1 MVVTYGV
8 KQTYDVII
16 TSMIDRLLLARLRDR
31 LRVMPAVVL
40 LGPRQVGKTT
50 LARALARERGDRALY
65 LDLERE
71 ADRRRLDDADGY
83 LRAQAGKL
91 VILDE
96 IHRMPGLFEQ
106 LRGIIDDRRAGGE
119 KAGHFLLLGS
129 TSLDLQRQAGE
140 SLAGRVAYLE
150 LTPILARELGPR
162 GPGVER
168 LWVRGG
174 FPESLLARSGADSLA
189 WRLDFVQSYLE
200 RDVPMFAPRLPTALV
215 GRLWGMLAHTHGTP
229 LNKARLAASLE
240 VSAPAAGRYVDLLAD
255 LLLVRRLPPWSG
267 NIGKRLVRAPK
278 VYLRDS
284 GILHALLGLESLDD
298 VLSHPVTGAS
308 WEGFV
313 LEQLIAAAGPERIAL
328 YFRTEKGAE
337 ADLVLERGGR
347 VEAVV
352 EIKRSTAPAV
362 SKGFRIACDDLKPRA
377 AFVVHGG
384 EASWPMGDGVTAVSL
399 PDLVKRLA
407 DR

>member
-1 MVVTYGV
+1 
-8 KQTYDVII
+8 
-16 TSMIDRLLLARLRDR
+16 MIERALTALIRDR
-31 LRVMPAVVL
+31 LRAMPAVVL

-50 LARALARERGDRALY
+50 LARAIARERGDRALY
-65 LDLERE
+65 LDLERD
-71 ADRRRLDDADGY
+71 ADRRRLDDADAY

-96 IHRMPGLFEQ
+96 IHRLPGLFER
-106 LRGIIDDRRAGGE
+106 LRGIIDDRRAAGE

-129 TSLDLQRQAGE
+129 ASLALQHQAGE

-150 LTPILARELGPR
+150 LTPVLAHELPLR
-162 GPGVER
+162 GLTAER

-174 FPESLLARSGADSLA
+174 FPGSLLARSGAESLE
-189 WRLDFVQSYLE
+189 WRLDFVRSYLE
-200 RDVPMFAPRLPTALV
+200 RDVPMFAPRLPTAMV
-215 GRLWGMLAHTHGTP
+215 GRLWGMLAHAHATP

-240 VSAPAAGRYVDLLAD
+240 VSAPAVGRYVDLLAD

-284 GILHALLGLESLDD
+284 GLLHALLGLGSLDE
-298 VLSHPVTGAS
+298 VLSHPVAGAS

-313 LEQLIAAAGPERIAL
+313 LEQLIAAAGAERVAM

-347 VEAVV
+347 VDAVV
-352 EIKRSTAPAV
+352 EIKRSSAPVV
-362 SKGFRIACDDLKPRA
+362 SKGFRIACEDLSPRA
-377 AFVVHGG
+377 AYVVHGG
-384 EASWPMGDGVTAVSL
+384 DEEWPMGGNVTAISL
-399 PDLVKRLA
+399 AVLAQRIGDL
-407 DR
+407 

>member
-1 MVVTYGV
+1 
-8 KQTYDVII
+8 
-16 TSMIDRLLLARLRDR
+16 MIERLLLAQLRDR
-31 LRVMPAVVL
+31 LRAMPAVVL

-83 LRAQAGKL
+83 LRAQTGKL

-96 IHRMPGLFEQ
+96 IHRLPGLFER
-106 LRGIIDDRRAGGE
+106 LRGIIDDRRAAGE

-129 TSLDLQRQAGE
+129 ASLDLQRQAGE

-150 LTPILARELGPR
+150 LTPVLARELAPR

-189 WRLDFVQSYLE
+189 WRLDFVRSYLE
-200 RDVPMFAPRLPTALV
+200 RDVPMFAPRLPTEQV
-215 GRLWGMLAHTHGTP
+215 GRLWGMLAHAHGTP

-240 VSAPAAGRYVDLLAD
+240 VSAPAVGRYVDLLAD
-255 LLLVRRLPPWSG
+255 LLLIRRLPPWSG

-284 GILHALLGLESLDD
+284 GILHALLGLGSLDA
-298 VLSHPVTGAS
+298 VLSHPVAGAS

-347 VEAVV
+347 VETVV
-352 EIKRSTAPAV
+352 EIKRSTVPVATR
-362 SKGFRIACDDLKPRA
+362 GFRIACEDLKPGSA
-377 AFVVHGG
+377 YLVHGG
-384 EASWPMGDGVTAVSL
+384 DTSWPMGGGVTAVAL

-407 DR
+407 VR

>member
-1 MVVTYGV
+1 
-8 KQTYDVII
+8 
-16 TSMIDRLLLARLRDR
+16 MIERSLAARVRDR
-31 LRVMPAVVL
+31 LRAMPAVVL

-50 LARALARERGDRALY
+50 LARTIARERGDRALY

-71 ADRRRLDDADGY
+71 ADRRRLDDADAY

-96 IHRMPGLFEQ
+96 IHRLPGVFEL
-106 LRGIIDDRRAGGE
+106 LRGIIDDRRAAGE
-119 KAGHFLLLGS
+119 KTGHFLLLGS
-129 TSLDLQRQAGE
+129 ASLDLQQQVGE

-150 LTPILARELGPR
+150 LTPVLAAELPAR
-162 GPGVER
+162 GRTPER

-174 FPESLLARSGADSLA
+174 FPESLLARSGAESLA
-189 WRLDFVQSYLE
+189 WRLDFVRSYLE
-200 RDVPMFAPRLPTALV
+200 RDVPMFAPRLPPAMV
-215 GRLWGMLAHTHGTP
+215 GRLWGMLAHAHGTP

-240 VSAPAAGRYVDLLAD
+240 VSAPAVSRYVDLLAD

-267 NIGKRLVRAPK
+267 NLGKRLVRAPK

-284 GILHALLGLESLDD
+284 GLLHALLGLGSLDE
-298 VLSHPVTGAS
+298 LLGHPVAGAS

-313 LEQLIAAAGPERIAL
+313 LEQLIAAAGPERTAM

-347 VEAVV
+347 VETVV
-352 EIKRSTAPAV
+352 EIKRSSAPVV
-362 SKGFRIACDDLKPRA
+362 SKGFRIACEDLRARA
-377 AFVVHGG
+377 AYVVHGG
-384 EASWPMGDGVTAVSL
+384 DASWPMGDGVTAVSL
-399 PDLVKRLA
+399 PELVNRLGQ
-407 DR
+407 R

>member
-1 MVVTYGV
+1 
-8 KQTYDVII
+8 
-16 TSMIDRLLLARLRDR
+16 MIDRLLIGPLRARLRA
-31 LRVMPAVVL
+31 MPAVVL

-50 LARALARERGDRALY
+50 LARVLASERGDRALY

-71 ADRRRLDDADGY
+71 ADRRRLDDADAY

-96 IHRMPGLFEQ
+96 IHRMPGLFER
-106 LRGIIDDRRAGGE
+106 LRGIIDDRRAAGE
-119 KAGHFLLLGS
+119 KTGHFLLLGS
-129 TSLDLQRQAGE
+129 ASLDLQRQAGE
-140 SLAGRVAYLE
+140 SLAGRVAYME
-150 LTPILARELGPR
+150 LTPVLLRELPAR
-162 GPGVER
+162 GPSAER
-168 LWVRGG
+168 LWMRGG

-189 WRLDFVQSYLE
+189 WRQDFVRSYLE
-200 RDVPMFAPRLPTALV
+200 RDVPMFAPRLPTEMV
-215 GRLWGMLAHTHGTP
+215 GRLWGMLAHAHGTP

-240 VSAPAAGRYVDLLAD
+240 VSSPAVARYVDLLAD

-284 GILHALLGLESLDD
+284 GILHALLGLASIDD
-298 VLSHPVTGAS
+298 VLSHPVAGAS

-313 LEQLIAAAGPERIAL
+313 LEQLIAAAGPDRIPL

-352 EIKRSTAPAV
+352 EIKRTTAPAV
-362 SKGFRIACDDLKPRA
+362 SKGFRIACEDLRPRA
-377 AFVVHGG
+377 SYVVHGG
-384 EASWPMGDGVTAVSL
+384 DASWPMRDGVTAVSL
-399 PDLVKRLA
+399 PDLVKRLSG
-407 DR
+407 R

>member
-1 MVVTYGV
+1 
-8 KQTYDVII
+8 
-16 TSMIDRLLLARLRDR
+16 MIDRLLIGPLRARLRA
-31 LRVMPAVVL
+31 MPAVVL

-50 LARALARERGDRALY
+50 LARVLASERGDRALY

-71 ADRRRLDDADGY
+71 ADRRRLDDADAY

-96 IHRMPGLFEQ
+96 IHRMPGLFER
-106 LRGIIDDRRAGGE
+106 LRGIIDDRRAAGE
-119 KAGHFLLLGS
+119 KTGHFLLLGS
-129 TSLDLQRQAGE
+129 ASLDLQRQAGE
-140 SLAGRVAYLE
+140 SLAGRVAYME
-150 LTPILARELGPR
+150 LTPVLLRELPAR
-162 GPGVER
+162 GPSAER
-168 LWVRGG
+168 LWMRGG
-174 FPESLLARSGADSLA
+174 FPESLLARSAADSLA
-189 WRLDFVQSYLE
+189 WRQDFVRSYLE
-200 RDVPMFAPRLPTALV
+200 RDVPMFAPRLPTEMV
-215 GRLWGMLAHTHGTP
+215 GRLWGMLAHAHGTP

-240 VSAPAAGRYVDLLAD
+240 VSSPAVARYVDLLAD

-284 GILHALLGLESLDD
+284 GILHALLGLAAIDD
-298 VLSHPVTGAS
+298 VLSHPVAGAS

-313 LEQLIAAAGPERIAL
+313 LEQLIAAAGPDRIPL

-352 EIKRSTAPAV
+352 EIKRTTAPAV
-362 SKGFRIACDDLKPRA
+362 SKGFRIACEDLRPRA
-377 AFVVHGG
+377 SYVVHGG
-384 EASWPMGDGVTAVSL
+384 DASWPMRDGVTAVSL
-399 PDLVKRLA
+399 PDLVKRLSG
-407 DR
+407 R

>member
-1 MVVTYGV
+1 
-8 KQTYDVII
+8 
-16 TSMIDRLLLARLRDR
+16 MIERLLLGQLENRLRA
-31 LRVMPAVVL
+31 MPAVVL

-50 LARALARERGDRALY
+50 LARAVARKRGDRALY

-71 ADRRRLDDADGY
+71 ADRRRLDDSDGY

-106 LRGIIDDRRAGGE
+106 LRGIIDDRRAAGE

-129 TSLDLQRQAGE
+129 ASLDLQRQAGE

-150 LTPILARELGPR
+150 LTPVLARELAPR
-162 GPGVER
+162 GPGVDR

-174 FPESLLARSGADSLA
+174 FPESLLARNGADSLA
-189 WRLDFVQSYLE
+189 WRLDFVRSYLE
-200 RDVPMFAPRLPTALV
+200 RDVPMFAPRLPTEVV
-215 GRLWGMLAHTHGTP
+215 GRLWGMLAHLHGTP

-240 VSAPAAGRYVDLLAD
+240 VSGPAVGRYVDLLAD

-267 NIGKRLVRAPK
+267 NIGKRLVRASK

-284 GILHALLGLESLDD
+284 GVLHALLGLGSLDD
-298 VLSHPVTGAS
+298 VLSHPVAGAS

-313 LEQLIAAAGPERIAL
+313 LEQLIAAAGPERIPL

-352 EIKRSTAPAV
+352 EIKRSTAPVV
-362 SKGFRIACDDLKPRA
+362 SKGFRIACEDLKPRA
-377 AFVVHGG
+377 AYVVHGG
-384 EASWPMGDGVTAVSL
+384 EASWPMGGGVTAVAL

-407 DR
+407 GGT

>member
-1 MVVTYGV
+1 
-8 KQTYDVII
+8 
-16 TSMIDRLLLARLRDR
+16 MIERLLLAQLRARLRA
-31 LRVMPAVVL
+31 MPAVVL

-50 LARALARERGDRALY
+50 LARALARERGERALY

-96 IHRMPGLFEQ
+96 IHRMPGLFER

-119 KAGHFLLLGS
+119 RAGHFLLLGS
-129 TSLDLQRQAGE
+129 AALDLQHQAGE
-140 SLAGRVAYLE
+140 SLAGRVAYME
-150 LTPILARELGPR
+150 LTPVLVRELPAR
-162 GPGVER
+162 GPSAER
-168 LWVRGG
+168 LWMRGG
-174 FPESLLARSGADSLA
+174 FPESLLARSGADSLT
-189 WRLDFVQSYLE
+189 WRQDFVRSYLE
-200 RDVPMFAPRLPTALV
+200 RDVPMFAPRLPTEMV
-215 GRLWGMLAHTHGTP
+215 GRLWGMLAHAHGTP

-240 VSAPAAGRYVDLLAD
+240 VSAPAVGRYVDLLAD

-284 GILHALLGLESLDD
+284 GMLHALLGLGSIDD
-298 VLSHPVTGAS
+298 VLSHPVAGAS

-313 LEQLIAAAGPERIAL
+313 LEQLIAAAGPDRIPL

-337 ADLVLERGGR
+337 ADLVLERGGQ
-347 VEAVV
+347 VDAVI

-362 SKGFRIACDDLKPRA
+362 SRGFRIACEDLTPRA
-377 AFVVHGG
+377 AYVVHGG

-399 PDLVKRLA
+399 PDLAKRLGG
-407 DR
+407 R